1 MINMNEKLY
10 EIVGTYERED
20 GSLSEF
26 RDDDDTHIVTAVR
39 EAFEEAGFAP
49 CEYSVISSTVFSC
62 PSADFGYV
70 SITWLEDGKLYHQ
83 TYEYE

>member
-1 MINMNEKLY
+1 MNEKLY
-10 EIVGTYERED
+10 EVIGTYERAD
-20 GSLSEF
+20 GSLQQF
-26 RDDDDTHIVTAVR
+26 RDDDGIHIVTAIG

-49 CEYSVISSTVFSC
+49 DEYSIISEIVFSC

-70 SITWLEDGKLYHQ
+70 SIAWFENGQLCHQ